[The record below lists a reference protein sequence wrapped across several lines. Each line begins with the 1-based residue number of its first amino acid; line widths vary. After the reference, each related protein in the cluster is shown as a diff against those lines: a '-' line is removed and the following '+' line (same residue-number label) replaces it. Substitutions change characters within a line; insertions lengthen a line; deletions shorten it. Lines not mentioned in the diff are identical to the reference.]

1 MRGRRY
7 RVRIEITYAG
17 GRLPDEAREA
27 LASAIW
33 ARAGRGSSDGAMTVS
48 ADPHSIV
55 AVGAT
60 VIVAVGATVRAD
72 NPREALSQLDEALD
86 DALMA
91 TGLFEEFDVT
101 GKILRVAPLDRAY

>member
-17 GRLPDEAREA
+17 DRLPDEAREA

-55 AVGAT
+55 T
-60 VIVAVGATVRAD
+60 VGATVRAD
-72 NPREALSQLDEALD
+72 NPREALSEVDEALD

-101 GKILRVAPLDRAY
+101 GKVLHVSPLDRAY